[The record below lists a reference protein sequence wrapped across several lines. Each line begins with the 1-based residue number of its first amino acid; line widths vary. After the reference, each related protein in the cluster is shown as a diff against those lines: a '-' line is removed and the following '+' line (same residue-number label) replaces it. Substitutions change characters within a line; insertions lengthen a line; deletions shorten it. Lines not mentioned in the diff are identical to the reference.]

1 MPNALSPIIIS
12 YLSQYVMEDLGK
24 YFELK
29 SIHFRILGV
38 FTLITLILCQIM
50 LEIIVPISF
59 GESYQEALNLSRI
72 SLLNG
77 FFITL
82 VAVLNQYIVS
92 KGKTTSIA
100 FTNLTTGTIKLILAL
115 ILIPIYS
122 VYGFLISNFVFHFLN
137 SIIFIFIS
145 SKDAPVNDNFQNIKY
160 MIISISSIFMVLFI
174 ISLDI
179 ALLFRIGFGLLLS
192 ILTLYL
198 SLKFVFTNQ
207 EQTIALN
214 FIKSISINRLKFK

>member
-1 MPNALSPIIIS
+1 
-12 YLSQYVMEDLGK
+12 
-24 YFELK
+24 
-29 SIHFRILGV
+29 
-38 FTLITLILCQIM
+38 
-50 LEIIVPISF
+50 
-59 GESYQEALNLSRI
+59 
-72 SLLNG
+72 
-77 FFITL
+77 
-82 VAVLNQYIVS
+82 
-92 KGKTTSIA
+92 
-100 FTNLTTGTIKLILAL
+100 
-115 ILIPIYS
+115 
-122 VYGFLISNFVFHFLN
+122 
-137 SIIFIFIS
+137 
-145 SKDAPVNDNFQNIKY
+145 DAPVNDNFQNIKY